1 MPIHAVVQRAHDIA
15 ALRYLFERPLLVPG
29 RGRIG
34 PTTSKTLI
42 TQNYLIG
49 TS

>member
-1 MPIHAVVQRAHDIA
+1 MLDSQIEYK
-15 ALRYLFERPLLVPG
+15 ALLTLLVPG

-34 PTTSKTLI
+34 PSTSKTLI
-42 TQNYLIG
+42 TQNHLIG